1 MAERTEQA
9 RDEKLLGYLDS
20 RNELIPKLIKKDQV
34 FRPRTPLGAF
44 LSWFIT
50 ETCISPESLFIGQ
63 RYVEEV
69 IRAYQSGASIA
80 VASNHES
87 DSDHGIRRFGM
98 RKNGYGEYANKIV
111 YLAGLKMIERPLIS
125 TLSRSENQLYI
136 PTPMDGDA
144 LENAL
149 RFNRSEYKPE
159 EIAKM
164 RELFDN
170 YHCLIGAAKA
180 EVNKRG
186 GPFGLLRAVYPE
198 ATRSRDGM
206 LGNARRE
213 TASWFTNGKDGFV
226 LPMATS
232 GGPELLPPEAPPL
245 LHKRF
250 VVDRA
255 MTTVSVGP
263 MIPSLKL
270 IKFTESLP
278 LTKAGQAQLTVD
290 CIMAHVAV
298 LMGPDRVFP
307 ERWNHLMQVKRD
319 FEAFCGQQ
327 RRLSVV

>member
-1 MAERTEQA
+1 MAEREEV
-9 RDEKLLGYLDS
+9 RDQKLLGYLDS

-34 FRPRTPLGAF
+34 FRPRTPLRTF

-50 ETCISPESLFIGQ
+50 ETCISGDSLFTGQ
-63 RYVEEV
+63 RHLEEA
-69 IRAYQSGASIA
+69 IRAYQSGASMAI
-80 VASNHES
+80 ASNHES

-111 YLAGLKMIERPLIS
+111 YLAGLKMIERLLIS

-144 LENAL
+144 LKNAL
-149 RFNRSEYKPE
+149 RFNRSAYKPE

-164 RELFDN
+164 KKLFDN
-170 YHCLIGAAKA
+170 YHGLIDAAKG
-180 EVNKRG
+180 EVDKRA
-186 GPFGLLRAVYPE
+186 GPDGLWIGVYPE
-198 ATRSRDGM
+198 ATRSRDGK
-206 LGNARRE
+206 LGPARLE
-213 TASWFTNGKDGFV
+213 TARWFTNGKEGFV

-232 GGPELLPPEAPPL
+232 GGLQLLPPDAPPL

-250 VVDRA
+250 VADCA

-263 MIPSLKL
+263 MIPSWKL

-298 LMGPDRVFP
+298 LMGPDRVLA

-319 FEAFCGQQ
+319 FEAFCGQ
-327 RRLSVV
+327 RSRLSAV